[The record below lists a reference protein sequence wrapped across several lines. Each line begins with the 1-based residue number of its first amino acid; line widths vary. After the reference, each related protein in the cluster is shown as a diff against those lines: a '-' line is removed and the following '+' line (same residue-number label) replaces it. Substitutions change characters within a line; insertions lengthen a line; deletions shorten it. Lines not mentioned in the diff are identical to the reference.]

1 MPSVWF
7 TTDGPLSTQ
16 MVKVE
21 LMCQIRAVCHT
32 TCMNTLMITTS
43 FDTLIYSLSLTL
55 YLRFNHLLI
64 VIKFPCGFTVKVDI
78 DIWHSHISIR
88 LFANRR
94 ETCILISDAI
104 SHGVVSPTTKCH
116 GETICTK
123 RLSNQLSTYT
133 SLCRT
138 WFSQR

>member
-1 MPSVWF
+1 
-7 TTDGPLSTQ
+7 

-104 SHGVVSPTTKCH
+104 SHGVVSPYNKMSRGNHLHKTVIKSVKH
-116 GETICTK
+116 IHK
-123 RLSNQLSTYT
+123 SLSYMIQSAINNDLPN
-133 SLCRT
+133 
-138 WFSQR
+138 